1 MKRILLLAAGLML
14 MTTATFAQKFCF
26 VDMEYILRK
35 MPSYTEAQKQ
45 LDVVSAGF
53 QKDIEAKR
61 KVVDDM
67 YKSFQAEQVLMT
79 DQMKQQ
85 KIKEIETSEKEV
97 KELQKKKFGPDG
109 ELFTKRKDL
118 VKPIQ
123 DKVYDEIQKY
133 ASAKGYDFI
142 FDKSS
147 GPSML
152 YATERLNKSDEIL
165 SNMGITK
172 K

>member
-1 MKRILLLAAGLML
+1 
-14 MTTATFAQKFCF
+14 
-26 VDMEYILRK
+26 
-35 MPSYTEAQKQ
+35 
-45 LDVVSAGF
+45 
-53 QKDIEAKR
+53 
-61 KVVDDM
+61 
-67 YKSFQAEQVLMT
+67 
-79 DQMKQQ
+79 
-85 KIKEIETSEKEV
+85 
-97 KELQKKKFGPDG
+97 
-109 ELFTKRKDL
+109 
-118 VKPIQ
+118 
-123 DKVYDEIQKY
+123 VYDEIQKY